1 MCLPKQL
8 CPHEVPLAIECADLL
23 SFIDAR
29 DGAMP
34 QDIHLD
40 SFAPGWS
47 FLTAQEHDQE
57 LLILCNGFEMVTIIN
72 SISGDRKAAADYV
85 RDKMRRNGTTWS
97 DEEWAETVEPRVWQ
111 WLCLQAVEKKLGAVP
126 PLQVR
131 RVTVP
136 KGWTIVVDS
145 CTPHAGA
152 PAGRGFGP
160 GGFRV
165 HVYAVAKAMDRVI
178 PGFEAAQEHTID
190 ILYHENPY
198 FPIMCWAQRQHSGPF
213 GPPAPQ

>member
-1 MCLPKQL
+1 MPGCFVPLCLVLRNTICLPKQL
-8 CPHEVPLAIECADLL
+8 CPYEVPQAIESADLL

-29 DGAMP
+29 DGVMP

-57 LLILCNGFEMVTIIN
+57 LLILCNGFELVTIIN
-72 SISGDRKAAADYV
+72 SISGDRQAAANHV
-85 RDKMRRNGTTWS
+85 RDTMQRNGTTWS
-97 DEEWAETVEPRVWQ
+97 DAEWAETVEPRVWQ

-131 RVTVP
+131 RVPVR

-145 CTPHAGA
+145 STPHAGA

-160 GGFRV
+160 GGRGV
-165 HVYAVAKAMDRVI
+165 RRRLVNEGGARHRRSTRL
-178 PGFEAAQEHTID
+178 PT
-190 ILYHENPY
+190 
-198 FPIMCWAQRQHSGPF
+198 
-213 GPPAPQ
+213 